1 MCNTKLFLEGLANK
15 VVFEDI
21 PLFKCMHDI
30 FLFRDNK
37 VLSKLIIKS
46 VRVHKHIE
54 ARV

>member
-21 PLFKCMHDI
+21 PLSKCMHDI
-30 FLFRDNK
+30 FLSRDNK